1 MAAGMLL
8 YCGDPQQCLFYGN
21 ISKASGNTG
30 QCSLAYLY
38 VYICMYIAKAEAVY
52 AVSLCFAAAGYV
64 MGMIVKLRVSLFHA
78 RSVDLSTSLG
88 SNISLFSRTP

>member
-1 MAAGMLL
+1 
-8 YCGDPQQCLFYGN
+8 
-21 ISKASGNTG
+21 
-30 QCSLAYLY
+30 
-38 VYICMYIAKAEAVY
+38 MYIAKAEAVY